1 MIIIPAIDLKGGLC
15 VRLSQGDMDRA
26 TVYSENPA
34 EMAKTWESM
43 GARRLHV
50 VDLDG
55 AVSGQPKNRDA
66 VEAIVAA
73 VSVPVQLGGGI
84 RDSETIKAYFS
95 CGIDRVILGT
105 AAIKAPLFLKESCRA
120 WPKKI
125 IVGIDATDGMVCI
138 QGWTEKTAMSVVELV
153 KKIEQ
158 LPLAAIVF
166 TDIKRD
172 GMLTGPNIESTA
184 LLARSTH
191 IPVIASGG
199 VSRMEDIE
207 TLLTVEQ
214 FGISSVIIG
223 RALYTGN
230 LDLRECIRIAEGNRH
245 KGTEAEV

>member
-1 MIIIPAIDLKGGLC
+1 MIIIPAIDLKGGQC
-15 VRLSQGDMDRA
+15 VRLSQGDMNRA

-34 EMAKTWESM
+34 EIAKTWQSM
-43 GARRLHV
+43 GAQRIHV
-50 VDLDG
+50 VDLNG

-66 VEAIVAA
+66 IIAIVSV

-84 RDSETIKAYFS
+84 RDIETIKEYFS

-105 AAIKAPLFLKESCRA
+105 AAIKNPLFLEESCRA
-120 WPKKI
+120 WPGRI
-125 IVGIDATDGMVCI
+125 IVGIDATDGMVCV
-138 QGWTEKTAMSVVELV
+138 QGWTEKTAMSVVDLV
-153 KKIEQ
+153 KKIEH

-184 LLARSTH
+184 QLARSTH

-199 VSRMEDIE
+199 VSRIEDIE
-207 TLLTVEQ
+207 ALLTAEQ
-214 FGISSVIIG
+214 SGVTGVIIG

-230 LDLRECIRIAEGNRH
+230 LDLRECIRVAEGGRQ
-245 KGTEAEV
+245 

>member
-1 MIIIPAIDLKGGLC
+1 MIIIPAIDLKGGQC

-34 EMAKTWESM
+34 EMAKTWQSM
-43 GARRLHV
+43 GAQRIHV
-50 VDLDG
+50 VDLNG

-66 VEAIVAA
+66 IIAIVSA

-84 RDSETIKAYFS
+84 RDIEAIKEYFS

-105 AAIKAPLFLKESCRA
+105 AAIKDPLFLEESCRT
-120 WPKKI
+120 WPGRI
-125 IVGIDATDGMVCI
+125 IVGIDATDGMVCV
-138 QGWTEKTAMSVVELV
+138 QGWTEKTALSVVDLV
-153 KKIEQ
+153 KKIEH

-199 VSRMEDIE
+199 VSRIEDIE
-207 TLLTVEQ
+207 ALLTVEQ
-214 FGISSVIIG
+214 SGVSGVIIG

-230 LDLRECIRIAEGNRH
+230 LDLRECIRVAEKR
-245 KGTEAEV
+245 

>member
-1 MIIIPAIDLKGGLC
+1 MIIIPAIDLKGGQC

-34 EMAKTWESM
+34 EMAKTWQSM
-43 GARRLHV
+43 GAQRIHV
-50 VDLDG
+50 VDLNG

-66 VEAIVAA
+66 IIAIVSA
-73 VSVPVQLGGGI
+73 VSIPVQLGGGI
-84 RDSETIKAYFS
+84 RSIETIKEYFS

-105 AAIKAPLFLKESCRA
+105 AAIKDPLFLEESCRA
-120 WPKKI
+120 WPGRI
-125 IVGIDATDGMVCI
+125 IVGIDATDGMVCV
-138 QGWTEKTAMSVVELV
+138 QGWTEKTAMSVVDLV
-153 KKIEQ
+153 KKIEH

-184 LLARSTH
+184 QLARSTH

-199 VSRMEDIE
+199 VSRIEDIE
-207 TLLTVEQ
+207 ALLTVEQ
-214 FGISSVIIG
+214 AGVTGVIIG

-230 LDLRECIRIAEGNRH
+230 LDLRECIRIAEGKRQ
-245 KGTEAEV
+245 

>member
-1 MIIIPAIDLKGGLC
+1 MIIIPAIDLKGGQC

-34 EMAKTWESM
+34 EMAKTWQGM
-43 GARRLHV
+43 GAKRIHV

-55 AVSGQPKNRDA
+55 AVSGQPKNKDA
-66 VEAIVAA
+66 IIAIVSA

-84 RDSETIKAYFS
+84 RDIETIKEYFS

-105 AAIKAPLFLKESCRA
+105 AAIKNPLFLEESCRA
-120 WPKKI
+120 WPGRI
-125 IVGIDATDGMVCI
+125 IVGIDATDGMVCV
-138 QGWTEKTAMSVVELV
+138 QGWTEKTAMSVVDLV
-153 KKIEQ
+153 KKIEH

-184 LLARSTH
+184 QLARSTH

-199 VSRMEDIE
+199 VSRIEDIE
-207 TLLTVEQ
+207 ALLTAEQ
-214 FGISSVIIG
+214 SGVSGVIIG

-230 LDLRECIRIAEGNRH
+230 LDLRECIRIAEGKRQ
-245 KGTEAEV
+245 

>member
-1 MIIIPAIDLKGGLC
+1 MIIIPAIDLKGGQC

-34 EMAKTWESM
+34 EMAKTWQSM
-43 GARRLHV
+43 GAQRIHV
-50 VDLDG
+50 VDLNG

-66 VEAIVAA
+66 IIAIVSA

-84 RDSETIKAYFS
+84 RDIETIKEYFS

-105 AAIKAPLFLKESCRA
+105 AAIKNPLFLEESCRA
-120 WPKKI
+120 WPGRI
-125 IVGIDATDGMVCI
+125 IVGIDATDGMVCV
-138 QGWTEKTAMSVVELV
+138 QGWTEKTAMSVVDLV
-153 KKIEQ
+153 KKIEH

-184 LLARSTH
+184 QLARSTH

-199 VSRMEDIE
+199 VSRIEDIE
-207 TLLTVEQ
+207 ALLTAEQ
-214 FGISSVIIG
+214 SGVSGVIIG

-230 LDLRECIRIAEGNRH
+230 LDLRECIRIAEGKRQ
-245 KGTEAEV
+245 

>member
-1 MIIIPAIDLKGGLC
+1 MIIIPAIDLKGGQC

-26 TVYSENPA
+26 TVYSENPD
-34 EMAKTWESM
+34 EMAKTWQSM
-43 GARRLHV
+43 GAQRIHV

-66 VEAIVAA
+66 IVAIVSA

-84 RDSETIKAYFS
+84 RGIETIKEYFS

-105 AAIKAPLFLKESCRA
+105 AAIKNPLFLEDSCRA
-120 WPKKI
+120 WPGRI
-125 IVGIDATDGMVCI
+125 IVGIDATDGMVCV

-153 KKIEQ
+153 KKIAH

-184 LLARSTH
+184 LLARSTR

-199 VSRMEDIE
+199 VSRIEDIE
-207 TLLTVEQ
+207 ALLTVEQ
-214 FGISSVIIG
+214 SGVSGVIIG

-230 LDLRECIRIAEGNRH
+230 LDLPECIRIAEGKRQ
-245 KGTEAEV
+245 

>member
-1 MIIIPAIDLKGGLC
+1 MIIIPAIDLKGGQC

-34 EMAKTWESM
+34 EMAKTWQSM
-43 GARRLHV
+43 GAQRIHV

-66 VEAIVAA
+66 IVAIVSA

-84 RDSETIKAYFS
+84 RGIETIKEYFS

-105 AAIKAPLFLKESCRA
+105 AAIKNPLFLEESCRA
-120 WPKKI
+120 WPGRI
-125 IVGIDATDGMVCI
+125 IVGIDATDGMVCV

-153 KKIEQ
+153 KKIEH

-199 VSRMEDIE
+199 VSRIEDIE
-207 TLLTVEQ
+207 ALLTVEQ
-214 FGISSVIIG
+214 SGVSGVIIG

-230 LDLRECIRIAEGNRH
+230 LDLPECIRIAEGKRQ
-245 KGTEAEV
+245 

>member
-1 MIIIPAIDLKGGLC
+1 M
-15 VRLSQGDMDRA
+15 
-26 TVYSENPA
+26 
-34 EMAKTWESM
+34 
-43 GARRLHV
+43 

-66 VEAIVAA
+66 IIAIVSA

-84 RDSETIKAYFS
+84 RDIETIKEYFS

-105 AAIKAPLFLKESCRA
+105 AAIKDPLFLEESCRA
-120 WPKKI
+120 WPGKI
-125 IVGIDATDGMVCI
+125 IVGIDATDGMVCV
-138 QGWTEKTAMSVVELV
+138 QGWTEKTAMSVVDLV
-153 KKIEQ
+153 KKIEH

-199 VSRMEDIE
+199 VSRIEDIE
-207 TLLTVEQ
+207 ALLTVEQ
-214 FGISSVIIG
+214 SGVSGVIIG

-230 LDLRECIRIAEGNRH
+230 LDLRECIRIAEGKRQ
-245 KGTEAEV
+245 

>member
-1 MIIIPAIDLKGGLC
+1 MIIIPAIDLKGGQC

-34 EMAKTWESM
+34 EMAKTWHGM
-43 GARRLHV
+43 GARRIHV

-66 VEAIVAA
+66 IEAIVSS

-84 RDSETIKAYFS
+84 RDNETIEAYFS

-105 AAIKAPLFLKESCRA
+105 AAIRDPGFLEESCQS
-120 WPKKI
+120 WPGKI

-153 KKIEQ
+153 KKIAQ

-199 VSRMEDIE
+199 VSRLEDIE
-207 TLLTVEQ
+207 ALLTIEQ
-214 FGISSVIIG
+214 FGVSGVIIG

-230 LDLRECIRIAEGNRH
+230 LDLRECIKAAEKRG
-245 KGTEAEV
+245 

>member
-1 MIIIPAIDLKGGLC
+1 MIIIPAIDLKGGQC

-34 EMAKTWESM
+34 EMAKTWQSM
-43 GARRLHV
+43 GAQRIHV

-55 AVSGQPKNRDA
+55 AVSGQPKNKGA
-66 VEAIVAA
+66 IIAIVSA

-84 RDSETIKAYFS
+84 RGIETIKEYFS

-105 AAIKAPLFLKESCRA
+105 AAIKNPLFLEDSCRA
-120 WPKKI
+120 WPGRI
-125 IVGIDATDGMVCI
+125 IVGIDATDGMVCV

-153 KKIEQ
+153 KKIAH

-184 LLARSTH
+184 LLARSTR

-199 VSRMEDIE
+199 VSRIEDIE
-207 TLLTVEQ
+207 ALLTVEQ
-214 FGISSVIIG
+214 SGVSGVIIG

-230 LDLRECIRIAEGNRH
+230 LDLPECIRIAEGKRQ
-245 KGTEAEV
+245 

>member
-1 MIIIPAIDLKGGLC
+1 M
-15 VRLSQGDMDRA
+15 RLSQGDMDRA

-34 EMAKTWESM
+34 EMAKTWQSM
-43 GARRLHV
+43 GAQRIHV

-55 AVSGQPKNRDA
+55 AVSGQPKNKDA
-66 VEAIVAA
+66 IIAIVSA

-84 RDSETIKAYFS
+84 RGIETIKEYFS

-105 AAIKAPLFLKESCRA
+105 AAIKNPLFLEESCRA
-120 WPKKI
+120 WPGRI
-125 IVGIDATDGMVCI
+125 IVGIDATDGMVCV
-138 QGWTEKTAMSVVELV
+138 QGWTEKTAMSVVDLV
-153 KKIEQ
+153 KKIAH

-184 LLARSTH
+184 LLARSTR

-207 TLLTVEQ
+207 ALLTVEQ
-214 FGISSVIIG
+214 SGVSGVIIG

-230 LDLRECIRIAEGNRH
+230 LELRECIRVAEKR
-245 KGTEAEV
+245 

>member
-1 MIIIPAIDLKGGLC
+1 MIIIPAIDLKGGQC

-34 EMAKTWESM
+34 EMAKTWQSM
-43 GARRLHV
+43 GAQRIHV
-50 VDLDG
+50 VDLNG

-66 VEAIVAA
+66 IIAIVSA

-84 RDSETIKAYFS
+84 RGIETIKEYFS

-105 AAIKAPLFLKESCRA
+105 AAIKDPLFLEESCRT
-120 WPKKI
+120 WPGKI
-125 IVGIDATDGMVCI
+125 IVGIDATDGMVCV
-138 QGWTEKTAMSVVELV
+138 QGWTEKTAMSVVDLV
-153 KKIEQ
+153 KKIEH

-184 LLARSTH
+184 QLARSTH

-199 VSRMEDIE
+199 VSRIEDIE
-207 TLLTVEQ
+207 ALLTVEQ
-214 FGISSVIIG
+214 FGVSGVIIG

-230 LDLRECIRIAEGNRH
+230 LDLRECIRIAEGKRQ
-245 KGTEAEV
+245 

>member
-1 MIIIPAIDLKGGLC
+1 M
-15 VRLSQGDMDRA
+15 RLSQGDMDRA

-34 EMAKTWESM
+34 EMAKTWQGM
-43 GARRLHV
+43 GAKRIHV

-66 VEAIVAA
+66 INAVVSA

-84 RDSETIKAYFS
+84 RDIETIKEYFS

-105 AAIKAPLFLKESCRA
+105 AAIKNPLFLEESCRA
-120 WPKKI
+120 WPGRI
-125 IVGIDATDGMVCI
+125 IVGIDATDGMVCV
-138 QGWTEKTAMSVVELV
+138 QGWTEKTAMLVVDLV
-153 KKIEQ
+153 KKIEH

-184 LLARSTH
+184 QLARSTH

-199 VSRMEDIE
+199 VSRIEDIE
-207 TLLTVEQ
+207 ALLTAEQ
-214 FGISSVIIG
+214 SGVSGVIIG

-230 LDLRECIRIAEGNRH
+230 LDLRECIRIAEGKRQ
-245 KGTEAEV
+245 

>member
-1 MIIIPAIDLKGGLC
+1 MIIIPAIDLKGGQC

-34 EMAKTWESM
+34 EMAKTWQGM
-43 GARRLHV
+43 GAKRIHV

-66 VEAIVAA
+66 IIAVVSA

-84 RDSETIKAYFS
+84 RDIETIKEYFS

-105 AAIKAPLFLKESCRA
+105 AAFKDPRFLEKSCRA
-120 WPKKI
+120 WPGRI
-125 IVGIDATDGMVCI
+125 IVGIDATDGMVCV
-138 QGWTEKTAMSVVELV
+138 QGWTEKTAMSVVDLV
-153 KKIEQ
+153 KKIEH

-184 LLARSTH
+184 QLARSTH

-199 VSRMEDIE
+199 VSRIEDIE
-207 TLLTVEQ
+207 ALLTVEE
-214 FGISSVIIG
+214 FGVSGVIIG

-230 LDLRECIRIAEGNRH
+230 LDLRECIRIAEGKRQ
-245 KGTEAEV
+245 

>member
-1 MIIIPAIDLKGGLC
+1 MIIIPAIDLKGGQC

-34 EMAKTWESM
+34 EMAKTWQGM
-43 GARRLHV
+43 GAKRIHV

-55 AVSGQPKNRDA
+55 AVSGQPKNKD
-66 VEAIVAA
+66 AIVAIVSA

-84 RDSETIKAYFS
+84 RDIETIKEYFS

-105 AAIKAPLFLKESCRA
+105 AAIKDPLFLEESCRA
-120 WPKKI
+120 WPGRI
-125 IVGIDATDGMVCI
+125 IVGIDATDGMVCV
-138 QGWTEKTAMSVVELV
+138 QGWTEKTAMSVVDLV
-153 KKIEQ
+153 KKIEH

-184 LLARSTH
+184 QLARSTH

-199 VSRMEDIE
+199 VSRIE
-207 TLLTVEQ
+207 VIEALLTVEQ
-214 FGISSVIIG
+214 SGVSGVIIG

-230 LDLRECIRIAEGNRH
+230 IDLQECIRVAEKR
-245 KGTEAEV
+245 

>member
-1 MIIIPAIDLKGGLC
+1 MIIIPAIDLKGGQC

-34 EMAKTWESM
+34 EMAKTWQSM
-43 GARRLHV
+43 GAQRIHV
-50 VDLDG
+50 VDLNG

-66 VEAIVAA
+66 IIAIVSA

-84 RDSETIKAYFS
+84 RDIETIKEYFS

-105 AAIKAPLFLKESCRA
+105 AAIKNPLFLEESCRA
-120 WPKKI
+120 WPGRI
-125 IVGIDATDGMVCI
+125 IVGIDAADGMVCV
-138 QGWTEKTAMSVVELV
+138 QGWTEKTAMSVVDLV
-153 KKIEQ
+153 KKIEH

-184 LLARSTH
+184 QLARSTH

-199 VSRMEDIE
+199 VSRIEDIE
-207 TLLTVEQ
+207 ALLTAEQ
-214 FGISSVIIG
+214 SGVSGVIIG

-230 LDLRECIRIAEGNRH
+230 LDLRECIRIAEGKRQ
-245 KGTEAEV
+245 

>member
-1 MIIIPAIDLKGGLC
+1 M
-15 VRLSQGDMDRA
+15 RLSQGDMDRA

-34 EMAKTWESM
+34 EMAKTWQGM
-43 GARRLHV
+43 GAKRIHV

-55 AVSGQPKNRDA
+55 AVSGQPKNRD
-66 VEAIVAA
+66 VIITIVSA

-84 RDSETIKAYFS
+84 RDIETIKEYFS

-105 AAIKAPLFLKESCRA
+105 AAIKDPLFLEESCRT
-120 WPKKI
+120 WPGRI
-125 IVGIDATDGMVCI
+125 IVGIDATDGMVCV
-138 QGWTEKTAMSVVELV
+138 QGWTEKTALSVVDLV
-153 KKIEQ
+153 KKIEH

-199 VSRMEDIE
+199 VSRIEDIE
-207 TLLTVEQ
+207 ALLTIEESGV
-214 FGISSVIIG
+214 SSVIIG

-230 LDLRECIRIAEGNRH
+230 LDLRECIKKAEKR
-245 KGTEAEV
+245 

>member
-1 MIIIPAIDLKGGLC
+1 M
-15 VRLSQGDMDRA
+15 
-26 TVYSENPA
+26 
-34 EMAKTWESM
+34 
-43 GARRLHV
+43 

-66 VEAIVAA
+66 IIAIVSA

-84 RDSETIKAYFS
+84 RDIETIKEYFS

-105 AAIKAPLFLKESCRA
+105 AAIKNPLFLEESCRA
-120 WPKKI
+120 WPGRI
-125 IVGIDATDGMVCI
+125 IVGIDATDGMVCV
-138 QGWTEKTAMSVVELV
+138 QGWTEKTAMIVVDLV
-153 KKIEQ
+153 KKIEH

-184 LLARSTH
+184 QLARSTH

-199 VSRMEDIE
+199 VSRIEDIE
-207 TLLTVEQ
+207 ALLTVEQ
-214 FGISSVIIG
+214 SGVSGVIIG

-230 LDLRECIRIAEGNRH
+230 LDLRECIRIAEGKRQ
-245 KGTEAEV
+245 

>member
-1 MIIIPAIDLKGGLC
+1 MIIIPAIDLKGGQC

-34 EMAKTWESM
+34 EMAKTWQSM
-43 GARRLHV
+43 GAQRIHV
-50 VDLDG
+50 VDLNG

-66 VEAIVAA
+66 IIAIVSA

-84 RDSETIKAYFS
+84 RGIETIKEYFS

-105 AAIKAPLFLKESCRA
+105 AAIKDPLFLEESCRT
-120 WPKKI
+120 WPGKI
-125 IVGIDATDGMVCI
+125 IVGIDATDGMVCV
-138 QGWTEKTAMSVVELV
+138 QGWTEKTAMSVVDLV
-153 KKIEQ
+153 KKIEH

-199 VSRMEDIE
+199 VSRIEDIE
-207 TLLTVEQ
+207 ALLTVEQ
-214 FGISSVIIG
+214 FGVSGVIIG

-230 LDLRECIRIAEGNRH
+230 LDLRECIRIAEGKRQ
-245 KGTEAEV
+245 

>member
-1 MIIIPAIDLKGGLC
+1 MIIIPAIDLKGGQC

-34 EMAKTWESM
+34 EMAKTWQGM
-43 GARRLHV
+43 GAKRIHV

-66 VEAIVAA
+66 IIAIVSA

-84 RDSETIKAYFS
+84 RDIETIKEYFS

-105 AAIKAPLFLKESCRA
+105 AAIKNPLFLEESCRA
-120 WPKKI
+120 WPGKI
-125 IVGIDATDGMVCI
+125 IVGIDATDGMVCV
-138 QGWTEKTAMSVVELV
+138 QGWTEKTAMLVVDLV
-153 KKIEQ
+153 KKIEH

-184 LLARSTH
+184 QLARSTH

-199 VSRMEDIE
+199 VSRIEDIE
-207 TLLTVEQ
+207 ALLTVEQ
-214 FGISSVIIG
+214 FGVSSVIIG

-230 LDLRECIRIAEGNRH
+230 LDLRECIRTAEGKRQ
-245 KGTEAEV
+245 

>member
-1 MIIIPAIDLKGGLC
+1 MIIIPAIDLKGGQC

-34 EMAKTWESM
+34 EMAKTWQSM
-43 GARRLHV
+43 GAQRIHV

-66 VEAIVAA
+66 IIAIVSA

-84 RDSETIKAYFS
+84 RDIETIKEYFS

-105 AAIKAPLFLKESCRA
+105 AAIKDPLFLEESCRA
-120 WPKKI
+120 WPGRI
-125 IVGIDATDGMVCI
+125 IVGIDATDGMVCV
-138 QGWTEKTAMSVVELV
+138 QGWTEKTAMSVVDLV
-153 KKIEQ
+153 KKIEH

-184 LLARSTH
+184 QLARSTH

-207 TLLTVEQ
+207 ALLTVEE
-214 FGISSVIIG
+214 FGVSGVIIG

-230 LDLRECIRIAEGNRH
+230 LDLRECIRIAEGKRQ
-245 KGTEAEV
+245 

>member
-1 MIIIPAIDLKGGLC
+1 

-34 EMAKTWESM
+34 EMAKTWQGM
-43 GARRLHV
+43 GAKRIHV

-66 VEAIVAA
+66 IIAIVSA

-84 RDSETIKAYFS
+84 RDIETIKEYFS

-105 AAIKAPLFLKESCRA
+105 AAFKDPRFLEKSCRA
-120 WPKKI
+120 WPGRI
-125 IVGIDATDGMVCI
+125 IVGIDATDGMVCV
-138 QGWTEKTAMSVVELV
+138 QGWTEKTAMLVADLV
-153 KKIEQ
+153 KKIEH

-184 LLARSTH
+184 QLARSTH

-199 VSRMEDIE
+199 VSRIEDIE
-207 TLLTVEQ
+207 ALLTVEE
-214 FGISSVIIG
+214 FGVSGVIIG

-230 LDLRECIRIAEGNRH
+230 LDLRECIRIAEGKRQ
-245 KGTEAEV
+245 

>member
-1 MIIIPAIDLKGGLC
+1 MIIIPAIDLKGGQC

-34 EMAKTWESM
+34 EMAKTWQGM
-43 GARRLHV
+43 GAKRIHV

-55 AVSGQPKNRDA
+55 AVAGQPKNKDA
-66 VEAIVAA
+66 IIAIVST

-84 RDSETIKAYFS
+84 RDIETIKEYFS

-105 AAIKAPLFLKESCRA
+105 AAIKDPLFLEESCRA
-120 WPKKI
+120 WPGRI
-125 IVGIDATDGMVCI
+125 IVGIDATDGMVCV
-138 QGWTEKTAMSVVELV
+138 QGWTEKTAMSVVDLV
-153 KKIEQ
+153 KKIEH

-184 LLARSTH
+184 QLARSTH

-199 VSRMEDIE
+199 VSRIEDIE
-207 TLLTVEQ
+207 ALLTAEQ
-214 FGISSVIIG
+214 SGVSGVIIG

-230 LDLRECIRIAEGNRH
+230 LDLRECIRIAEGKRQ
-245 KGTEAEV
+245 

>member
-1 MIIIPAIDLKGGLC
+1 MIIIPAIDLKGGQC

-34 EMAKTWESM
+34 EMAKTWQGM
-43 GARRLHV
+43 GAGRIHV

-55 AVSGQPKNRDA
+55 AVSGQPENRA
-66 VEAIVAA
+66 AIVSIVSA

-84 RDSETIKAYFS
+84 RDTETIKEYFS

-105 AAIKAPLFLKESCRA
+105 AAIKDPLFLEESCRT
-120 WPKKI
+120 WPGRI
-125 IVGIDATDGMVCI
+125 IAGIDATDGMVCV
-138 QGWTEKTAMSVVELV
+138 QGWTEKTSMSVVDLV
-153 KKIEQ
+153 NKIEH

-184 LLARSTH
+184 LLARSTR

-207 TLLTVEQ
+207 MLLTVEQ
-214 FGISSVIIG
+214 FGVSGVIIG

-230 LDLRECIRIAEGNRH
+230 LDLRECIKKAEKR
-245 KGTEAEV
+245 

>member
-1 MIIIPAIDLKGGLC
+1 M
-15 VRLSQGDMDRA
+15 RLSQGDMDRA

-34 EMAKTWESM
+34 EMAKTWQGM
-43 GARRLHV
+43 GAKRIHV

-66 VEAIVAA
+66 INAIVSA

-84 RDSETIKAYFS
+84 RDIETIKEYFS

-105 AAIKAPLFLKESCRA
+105 AAIKDPLFLEESCRA
-120 WPKKI
+120 WPGRI
-125 IVGIDATDGMVCI
+125 IVGIDATDGMVCV
-138 QGWTEKTAMSVVELV
+138 QGWTEKTAMLVVDLV
-153 KKIEQ
+153 KKIEH

-184 LLARSTH
+184 QLARSTH

-199 VSRMEDIE
+199 VSRIEDIE
-207 TLLTVEQ
+207 ALLTVEQ
-214 FGISSVIIG
+214 FGVSGVIIG

-230 LDLRECIRIAEGNRH
+230 LDLRECIRIAEGKRQ
-245 KGTEAEV
+245 

>member
-1 MIIIPAIDLKGGLC
+1 MIIIPAIDLKGGQC

-34 EMAKTWESM
+34 EMAKTWQGM
-43 GARRLHV
+43 GAKRIHV

-66 VEAIVAA
+66 IVAIVSA

-84 RDSETIKAYFS
+84 RGIEAIKEYFS

-105 AAIKAPLFLKESCRA
+105 AAIKNPLFLEESCRA
-120 WPKKI
+120 WPGRI
-125 IVGIDATDGMVCI
+125 IVGIDATDGMVCV
-138 QGWTEKTAMSVVELV
+138 QGWTEKTAMSVADLV
-153 KKIEQ
+153 KKIEH

-199 VSRMEDIE
+199 VSRIEDIE
-207 TLLTVEQ
+207 ALLTVEES
-214 FGISSVIIG
+214 GVSGVIIG

-230 LDLRECIRIAEGNRH
+230 LDLRECIRIAEGKRQ
-245 KGTEAEV
+245 

>member
-1 MIIIPAIDLKGGLC
+1 MLIIPAIDLKGGQC

-34 EMAKTWESM
+34 EMAKTWQGM
-43 GARRLHV
+43 GAKRIHV

-66 VEAIVAA
+66 INAIVSA

-84 RDSETIKAYFS
+84 RDIETIKEYFS

-105 AAIKAPLFLKESCRA
+105 AAIKDPLFLEESCRT
-120 WPKKI
+120 WPGKI
-125 IVGIDATDGMVCI
+125 IVGIDATDGMVCV
-138 QGWTEKTAMSVVELV
+138 QGWTEKTAMSVVDLV
-153 KKIEQ
+153 KKIEH

-184 LLARSTH
+184 QLARSTH

-199 VSRMEDIE
+199 VSRIEDIE
-207 TLLTVEQ
+207 ALLTVEE
-214 FGISSVIIG
+214 FGVSGVIIG
-223 RALYTGN
+223 RALYTGS
-230 LDLRECIRIAEGNRH
+230 LDLRECIRIAEGKRQ
-245 KGTEAEV
+245 

>member
-1 MIIIPAIDLKGGLC
+1 MIIIPAIDLKGGQC

-34 EMAKTWESM
+34 EMAKTWQGM
-43 GARRLHV
+43 GAKRIHV

-66 VEAIVAA
+66 INAIVSA

-84 RDSETIKAYFS
+84 RDIETIKEYFS

-105 AAIKAPLFLKESCRA
+105 AAIKDPRFLEESCRA
-120 WPKKI
+120 WPGRI
-125 IVGIDATDGMVCI
+125 IVGIDATDGMVCV
-138 QGWTEKTAMSVVELV
+138 QGWTEKTAMSVVDLV
-153 KKIEQ
+153 KKIEH

-199 VSRMEDIE
+199 VSRIEDIE
-207 TLLTVEQ
+207 ALLTVEQ
-214 FGISSVIIG
+214 FGVSGVIIG

-230 LDLRECIRIAEGNRH
+230 LDLRECIRIAEGKRQ
-245 KGTEAEV
+245 

>member
-1 MIIIPAIDLKGGLC
+1 MIIIPAIDLKGGQC

-34 EMAKTWESM
+34 EMAKTWQSM
-43 GARRLHV
+43 CAQRIHV
-50 VDLDG
+50 VDLNG

-66 VEAIVAA
+66 IIAIVSA

-84 RDSETIKAYFS
+84 RDIETIKEYFS

-105 AAIKAPLFLKESCRA
+105 AAIKNPLFLEESCRA
-120 WPKKI
+120 WPGRI
-125 IVGIDATDGMVCI
+125 IVGIDATDGMVCV
-138 QGWTEKTAMSVVELV
+138 QGWTEKTAMSVVDLV
-153 KKIEQ
+153 KKIEH

-184 LLARSTH
+184 QLARSTH

-199 VSRMEDIE
+199 VSRIEDIE
-207 TLLTVEQ
+207 ALLTAEQ
-214 FGISSVIIG
+214 SGVSGVIIG

-230 LDLRECIRIAEGNRH
+230 IDLQECIRIAEGKRQ
-245 KGTEAEV
+245 